1 MPLTTKHPDTPKQ
14 DPHSATTRSPLSLL
28 TDTLEPWLW
37 ALLLIL
43 ALGLLWKIGH
53 ILELELVHHAHRL
66 GMTLQH
72 GTFHLAPRMAPT
84 TAGLG

>member
-14 DPHSATTRSPLSLL
+14 DPHSATTRSPLSSL
-28 TDTLEPWLW
+28 TDTLEPWFW

-53 ILELELVHHAHRL
+53 ILEHSLV
-66 GMTLQH
+66 
-72 GTFHLAPRMAPT
+72 
-84 TAGLG
+84 